1 MPQTSIHINQR
12 FGRLIVLELASTKK
26 RRTFQWICR
35 CDCGMHVIA
44 SSSRLKRSKV
54 PSCGCYT
61 IERASQ
67 LNRKHGYKDH
77 PAYARW
83 KSMMRRCYSHDSP
96 DYHNYGSRGIFVCE
110 RWHNAKYFVEDMG
123 EPQPGYTLERKD
135 NNGPYSPENCIWET
149 RKQQNRNTR
158 RNHLITFQDE
168 TLSIGKWAE
177 KLGLKRDTL
186 KSRIYRGYPI
196 EKALTPMA

>member
-1 MPQTSIHINQR
+1 MCVDRESRPDKPASTLASTHTSCGNVFNVWRLSMPQTSIHINQR

-83 KSMMRRCYSHDSP
+83 KSMMRRCYSHQSLREAP
-96 DYHNYGSRGIFVCE
+96 GLSHGEE
-110 RWHNAKYFVEDMG
+110 RRLA
-123 EPQPGYTLERKD
+123 RKA
-135 NNGPYSPENCIWET
+135 
-149 RKQQNRNTR
+149 NR
-158 RNHLITFQDE
+158 F
-168 TLSIGKWAE
+168 
-177 KLGLKRDTL
+177 
-186 KSRIYRGYPI
+186 
-196 EKALTPMA
+196 